1 MSSSVTSNT
10 SASYSLAPSALPRYG
25 IALALAVSVTFV
37 LLWGMQMLIT
47 GGKDALTE
55 PPRGNVLDFIRLKK
69 EETVQKKER
78 KPQKPPKPQTPPPP
92 MQQPQMQQANP
103 NADAISTA
111 FSADI
116 SADTGLAGGL
126 SLDSGDGDYLPIVK
140 VAPIYPRRAQSRGI
154 EGYVI
159 VEFTVTTNGSVRDP
173 KVVEAQPADIFNR
186 AAVDAALKFKYK
198 PRVVDGT
205 AVEVAGVQN
214 KITFQID
221 G

>member
-1 MSSSVTSNT
+1 MTD
-10 SASYSLAPSALPRYG
+10 SAKRY
-25 IALALAVSVTFV
+25 ALALVLAVSVTFV
-37 LLWGMQMLIT
+37 LLWSMQMLIT
-47 GGKDALTE
+47 GGKNALTE

-69 EETVQKKER
+69 DETVQKKER
-78 KPQKPPKPQTPPPP
+78 KPQKPPKPQTPPPQ

-103 NADAISTA
+103 NADAVSTS

-116 SADTGLAGGL
+116 AADTGLAGGL

-159 VEFTVTTNGSVRDP
+159 VEFTVNKNGAVINP
-173 KVVEAQPADIFNR
+173 VVVEAEPADIFDR
-186 AAVDAALKFKYK
+186 AAIDAALKFKYK
-198 PRVVDGT
+198 PRVVDGVAT
-205 AVEVAGVQN
+205 EVAGVQN

>member
-1 MSSSVTSNT
+1 MSST
-10 SASYSLAPSALPRYG
+10 LAPIASNNPMARYAIG
-25 IALALAVSVTFV
+25 LVLAVSVTFV

-47 GGKDALTE
+47 GGKDVLTE

-69 EETVQKKER
+69 DETVQKKER
-78 KPQKPPKPQTPPPP
+78 KPQKPSKPQAPPPQ

-103 NADAISTA
+103 NAEAISTS

-116 SADTGLAGGL
+116 AADTGLSGGL

-154 EGYVI
+154 QGYVI

-173 KVVEAQPADIFNR
+173 KVVEAEPADIFNR
-186 AAVDAALKFKYK
+186 AAMDAALKFKYK

-205 AVEVAGVQN
+205 PMEVAGVQN

>member
-1 MSSSVTSNT
+1 MVAVNFFEQ
-10 SASYSLAPSALPRYG
+10 LKRYG
-25 IALALAVSVTFV
+25 VALALAVSVTFV
-37 LLWGMQMLIT
+37 LLWSMQTLIT
-47 GGKDALTE
+47 GGKNALTE
-55 PPRGNVLDFIRLKK
+55 PPRGNVLDFIRLKQD
-69 EETVQKKER
+69 ETVQKKER

-92 MQQPQMQQANP
+92 MQQPMMQQSNP
-103 NADAISTA
+103 NAEAISTS

-116 SADTGLAGGL
+116 QADTGLAGGL
-126 SLDSGDGDYLPIVK
+126 SLDSSDGDYLPIVK

-159 VEFTVTTNGSVRDP
+159 VEFTVTKNGSVRAP
-173 KVVEAQPADIFNR
+173 FVVEAQPQGIFDR
-186 AAVDAALKFKYK
+186 AAMDAALKFKYK

-205 AVEVAGVQN
+205 PTEVAGVQN